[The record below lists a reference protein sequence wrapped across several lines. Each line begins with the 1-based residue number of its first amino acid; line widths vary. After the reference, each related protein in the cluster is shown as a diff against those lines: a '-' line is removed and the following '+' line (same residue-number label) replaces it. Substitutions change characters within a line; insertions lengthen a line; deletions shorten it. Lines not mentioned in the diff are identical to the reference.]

1 MFMGSRNEFIG
12 LFHNC
17 ASEFLTAME
26 EAFPS
31 NKKLIKYNRKYQ
43 MSREANVHQA
53 IQYFKHYMSD
63 YKQAIIDKDINVF
76 LNIELDDDAD
86 EENIL
91 DALQIKKM
99 WSKSSE
105 NDKKENGETIFKY
118 LKLLLFFADKV
129 YE

>member
-1 MFMGSRNEFIG
+1 MTSRTEYIS

-17 ASEFLTAME
+17 ATEFLTAME

-31 NKKLIKYNRKYQ
+31 NKKLLKYNRKYQ
-43 MSREANVHQA
+43 MSRDANVHQA
-53 IQYFKHYMSD
+53 IQYFKHYMLD
-63 YKQAIIDKDINVF
+63 YKQAIIEKNIDVF
-76 LNIELDDDAD
+76 LNIELDEDAD

-105 NDKKENGETIFKY
+105 KDKIDNAETIFKY
-118 LKLLLFFADKV
+118 LKLLLFFAEKV